1 LARKKNI
8 LLGDFLL
15 EQGLITEEDLRRAL
29 KYQKET
35 GKLLGRCLIELGILD
50 EKTLIKALSEQMGVQ
65 YVSLKKY
72 KSDPEVIKL
81 IPEDFARTHKVFP
94 LFRIEDKLTVGMVN
108 PLDVITIDRI
118 AQMTNLKVE
127 PVVCHEQDIEEA
139 IQLHYKGGG
148 GSEFKEAIEHYSGM
162 SEEDEEDPESQDE
175 HFLRS
180 KAEEGPVVKLVNLV
194 IIQAIKEGASDIHIQ
209 PREKTISVRYRI
221 DGVLHEVF
229 SPPKNMQLAITSRI
243 KILANMNIAERRL
256 PQDGRFRL
264 EYEGK
269 AVDFRVSTLPT
280 AHGENIVLR
289 LLDSSRTIL
298 GFKDLGMNDELIEDF
313 RAILHKPHGII
324 LVTGPTGSGKSTTL
338 YAALRELDSPE
349 KNIITLED
357 PIEYHLDTIRQSQVN
372 PKIGM
377 TFANGLRAILRQDPD
392 IIMVGEI
399 RDYETA
405 EIAIKAA
412 LTGHLVLSTLHTN
425 DAAGAVTRLID
436 MGVEP
441 FLVASA
447 VQGVLAQRLVRKV
460 CKFCLHE
467 YQPDRKLVKFF
478 VGATNGNGD
487 GHHFLR
493 GKGCPRC
500 KNTGYKGRIGIYELL
515 KMDDPL
521 RELVAKHVSSN
532 EITAAA
538 KKRGMKSMIMD
549 GLDKVDSGITTIEE
563 VFRVTQ
569 V

>member
-1 LARKKNI
+1 MGRRHV

-15 EQGLITEEDLRRAL
+15 EQGLITKEDLRKAL

-35 GKLLGRCLIELGILD
+35 GKLLGRCFIELGILD

-72 KSDPEVIKL
+72 KADPKVIKL
-81 IPEDFARTHKVFP
+81 IPEDFARAHKVFP
-94 LFRIEDKLTVGMVN
+94 LFKIGRRLTVGMVN
-108 PLDVITIDRI
+108 PLDVITIDQLR
-118 AQMTNLKVE
+118 QMTGMEIE

-139 IQLHYKGGG
+139 IDLHYKG
-148 GSEFKEAIEHYSGM
+148 SDRFKEAMESFKEDT
-162 SEEDEEDPESQDE
+162 EEEGVLDERS
-175 HFLRS
+175 LRRQ
-180 KAEEGPVVKLVNLV
+180 AEEGPVVKLVNLV
-194 IIQAIKEGASDIHIQ
+194 LSQAIKEGASDIHIQ
-209 PREKTISVRYRI
+209 PREKSLSIRYRI

-229 SPPKNMQLAITSRI
+229 SPPKSMQLPIASRI
-243 KILANMNIAERRL
+243 KILANLNIAETRL
-256 PQDGRFRL
+256 PQDGRFRF
-264 EYEGK
+264 GIDNK
-269 AVDFRVSTLPT
+269 VVDFRVSTLPT
-280 AHGENIVLR
+280 AFGENIVLR
-289 LLDSSRTIL
+289 LLDTSRAIL
-298 GFKDLGMNDELIEDF
+298 GFPDLGMNDKMIEDF
-313 RAILHKPHGII
+313 RSILHKPYGII

-338 YAALRELDSPE
+338 YAALRELDTPE

-399 RDYETA
+399 RDLETA

-425 DAAGAVTRLID
+425 DAAGAVTRLLD
-436 MGVEP
+436 MGLEP

-447 VQGVLAQRLVRKV
+447 VQGVLAQRLVRRICPYCV
-460 CKFCLHE
+460 QE
-467 YQPDRKLVKFF
+467 YEPDKKLVRIVAGFEDY
-478 VGATNGNGD
+478 NGETR
-487 GHHFLR
+487 FLR
-493 GKGCPRC
+493 GKGCSRC

-515 KMDDPL
+515 IMDDNL
-521 RELVAKHVSSN
+521 RELVNKRASAT
-532 EITAAA
+532 EIAHAARKA
-538 KKRGMKSMIMD
+538 GMKSMIMD
-549 GLDKVDSGITTIEE
+549 GLEKVEKGITTIEE